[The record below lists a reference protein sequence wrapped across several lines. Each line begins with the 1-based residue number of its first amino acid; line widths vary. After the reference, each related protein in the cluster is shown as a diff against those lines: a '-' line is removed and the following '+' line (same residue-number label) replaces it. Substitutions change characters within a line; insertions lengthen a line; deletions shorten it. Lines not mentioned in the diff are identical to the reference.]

1 MLDIGDVAVLVV
13 EDDPLNSIL
22 IQKLLMITG
31 VGEIVCCKTGA
42 EARAAVQRMP
52 RIDLVLLDLQMPGE
66 DGFSVFEWLLT
77 QPKLATARI
86 VAASA
91 NVMSKDVD
99 RADELGFDGFLGKPF
114 NFDRFP
120 TQIARLLN
128 AERVWEPR

>member
-31 VGEIVCCKTGA
+31 VGEIVCCKTGE

-99 RADELGFDGFLGKPF
+99 RAAEMGFDGFLGKPF

-120 TQIARLLN
+120 TQIVRLLN

>member
-1 MLDIGDVAVLVV
+1 MLDIGDVVVLVV

-31 VGEIVCCKTGA
+31 VGEIVCCKTGE

-99 RADELGFDGFLGKPF
+99 RAAEMGFDGFLGKPF

-120 TQIARLLN
+120 TQIVRLLN